1 MQDKLEEIQKFLE
14 NIPDQFD
21 VLETGIDFK
30 VQTEYTEYSHSFD
43 RGELTEKET
52 HALGNILF
60 NQETPFEVKKKAL
73 VLLAHLGTILA
84 FRIIEK
90 YIKNPDKHLEQWATL
105 ALQEYKMLLESSIME
120 ISTGFI
126 SSGLG
131 GLGNRMRYY
140 FFLLPLTDK
149 LFTPTQTEIIRDELL
164 IVCKELKCILEKTNF
179 SENYVGMT
187 ILVPMDVA
195 VGTVIETG
203 IENCNELGEFV
214 FEYYYVTNQNVP
226 DDSEIT
232 EIIKIV
238 TAD

>member
-1 MQDKLEEIQKFLE
+1 MQDNPEDIQKFLE

-21 VLETGIDFK
+21 ILEKGIDFK
-30 VQTEYTEYSHSFD
+30 VQAEYVEYSHSFD

-60 NQETPFEVKKKAL
+60 RQEAPIEVKKKAL
-73 VLLAHLGTILA
+73 ALLAHLGTILA

-90 YIKNPDKHLEQWATL
+90 YFKNPDKQLEQWTAL
-105 ALQEYKMLLESSIME
+105 ALQECKMFLESAIMDV
-120 ISTGFI
+120 STGFV

-131 GLGNRMRYY
+131 GLANRMRYY
-140 FFLLPLTDK
+140 FLLLPLTDR
-149 LFTPTQTEIIRDELL
+149 LFTPTQSEIMRDELL
-164 IVCKELKCILEKTNF
+164 LVCKELNCIMETTNF
-179 SENYVGMT
+179 SGKSVGMT

-203 IENCNELGEFV
+203 IKNCNELGEFV
-214 FEYYYVTNQNVP
+214 FQHYYVTNMNIP
-226 DDSEIT
+226 DESEIT
-232 EIIKIV
+232 DIIKIV